1 MDTSGEAKR
10 HFLHRTYAKADKMGH
25 RLKLDKKDQAI
36 IFFELMHMFVREID
50 DIDDRLRIL
59 RKLEKWSV
67 EQIDATRNQIAVEIM
82 SRNN

>member
-1 MDTSGEAKR
+1 MTTGEAKR

-59 RKLEKWSV
+59 RKLEQWSV
-67 EQIDATRNQIAVEIM
+67 EQIDFTRNQIAVEIM